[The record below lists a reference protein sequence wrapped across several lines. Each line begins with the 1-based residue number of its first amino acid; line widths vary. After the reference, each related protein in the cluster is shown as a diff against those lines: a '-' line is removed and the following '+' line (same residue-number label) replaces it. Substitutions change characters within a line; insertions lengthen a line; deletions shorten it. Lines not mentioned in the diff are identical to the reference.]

1 MKVFLLLVSCVLLTA
16 CVYSQHTN
24 EKYQGTRVN
33 PQQVALIEAGKTNK
47 QWVLA
52 NIGIPD
58 RTQADKD
65 NLEVFEYVSERVE
78 KSNKSFIFLFDV
90 DSDKVLS
97 RHVTR
102 IVMRNGIVETVSN
115 NDLM

>member
-1 MKVFLLLVSCVLLTA
+1 MKVLVLLASCLLLTA

-24 EKYQGTRVN
+24 EKYQGTRVSQ
-33 PQQVALIEAGKTNK
+33 QQVALIETGKTNK

-65 NLEVFEYVSERVE
+65 NYEVFEYVSERVE

-97 RHVTR
+97 RNVTR
-102 IVMRNGIVETVSN
+102 IVMRNGIVESVGT
-115 NDLM
+115 NDLL

>member
-1 MKVFLLLVSCVLLTA
+1 MKVFLLLAACVLLNA

-33 PQQVALIEAGKTNK
+33 PQQIALIEPGKTGK
-47 QWVLA
+47 PWVLA

-65 NLEVFEYVSERVE
+65 NFEVFEYVSERVE

-90 DSDKVLS
+90 DSDKVIS
-97 RHVTR
+97 RNVTR
-102 IVMRNGIVETVSN
+102 IVMRNGVVESVNT
-115 NDLM
+115 NDLL